1 MTLSIIESAYQ
12 DLAGVLSSNQLVH
25 VYPLYL
31 CERLPN
37 KRTRV
42 VLRGATPAAAIFS
55 GGDEGFPEA
64 LGPWIFGDNADAVR
78 LLLDDAGNGTPMR
91 GLQYDYTLSATI
103 QGLFP
108 EAKLTRDLLFSFERE
123 RWPSANAN
131 FSSAVVPLYRGC
143 AHAELLTPKMK
154 AALGGL
160 AWIEPGSPV
169 WGYREGNAVVAVAE
183 ALVRSQWSAS
193 IAQVITDEAFRGR
206 GFAKALVR
214 HVAETLLREGF
225 DLVYL
230 VNEDNEPSV
239 RLARALGFSVEKV
252 LGCLE

>member
-1 MTLSIIESAYQ
+1 M
-12 DLAGVLSSNQLVH
+12 
-25 VYPLYL
+25 
-31 CERLPN
+31 
-37 KRTRV
+37 
-42 VLRGATPAAAIFS
+42 
-55 GGDEGFPEA
+55 
-64 LGPWIFGDNADAVR
+64 
-78 LLLDDAGNGTPMR
+78 
-91 GLQYDYTLSATI
+91 
-103 QGLFP
+103 FP
-108 EAKLTRDLLFSFERE
+108 EAKLTRDLLFSFEHE
-123 RWPSANAN
+123 RWPRSNAN
-131 FSSAVVPLYRGC
+131 FSTAVVPLYRGC

-154 AALGGL
+154 STLGGL

-169 WGYREGNAVVAVAE
+169 WGYCEGNVVVAIAE
-183 ALVRSQWSAS
+183 ALVRSQRCAS

-214 HVAETLLREGF
+214 HVAETLVREGF